1 VLKSIPIR
9 LKLMLL
15 AGIPVLGALVLAILI
30 ARDARR
36 AAESAAALGSIE
48 DLASLA
54 AQMTGLVHTLQL
66 ERSALTLETGKPL
79 PNPDELSDEFARTDA
94 ARRDLDR
101 FLAARSVAA
110 LPTGLA
116 HHLSQAQQALS
127 GLDLVRSGALAQ
139 KRNLLDTLYYYES
152 TNHEL
157 IGATAALEQLTDDG
171 QMMRAISALVNLVEV
186 KERASQEHAVL
197 NHVFMLKQFPAG
209 AYKELVTLLT
219 EEDAYSSVLEVNAS
233 EEVAKRFATIRAGVG
248 VARALSMR
256 KTALETLDDEL
267 AVDAQAWD
275 REQSGNVLALRGLEL
290 ELQAAVKLAAVTK
303 ARDAQRWVLVSYGLV
318 GGVILVSACLALI
331 VGRGLARSIGN
342 LATAA
347 GKLRRENDFSV
358 RALKT
363 SEDELGA
370 LTDAF
375 NEMLQ
380 GLQERDVE
388 LHQHRE
394 NLEQL
399 VQQRTL
405 ALERRNAAMRLVL
418 DNVDQGLATIQ
429 LDGKLAPER
438 SRMFDEWFAAAP
450 ESAAFSEVLSKKQER
465 LQLEFQL
472 GWEQLVDGFVPHEL
486 ALDQLPKQVEAQGRS
501 YRLSYKP
508 IQEDSQLSG
517 VLLVASDISS
527 ELEHQKRE
535 AEQREI
541 LGIVE
546 RITRDRTGFI
556 EFFEECAAQVA
567 SLTQGEEAPAPAVAL
582 RTLHTIKGNCGSYG
596 VRSLAQIAHELE
608 TQFAQTGEPPT
619 TAELQPLAA
628 AWRTFH
634 ERVRPLLGSDEQL
647 IEIAEPEFDDLIAAA
662 GNATRSGLIELLQ
675 RLRHQRA
682 STRLQRLA
690 DQARD
695 LANRL
700 GKGPLDVELSVDR
713 ELRLPNE
720 TWAPFWSNFIHLI
733 RNAIDH
739 GIESATERLERG
751 KPEQSKIRLAASL
764 DSEQLRIEIQD
775 DGKGIRWEQIREKA
789 QQRGLPH
796 QTRADL
802 IEALFSDGIST
813 AEYISDTSG
822 RGVGMAAVRDAARAL
837 GGHIEIDSSEGV
849 GTTIRFEFP
858 ITAARSIRHPGSSI
872 RPSQRPPAHSGHS
885 ISG

>member
-15 AGIPVLGALVLAILI
+15 AGVPVLGALVLAILI

-48 DLASLA
+48 DLANLA
-54 AQMTGLVHTLQL
+54 EKITGLVHTLQL
-66 ERSALTLETGKPL
+66 ERSALTLETGHPL
-79 PNPDELSDEFARTDA
+79 PNADQLRDDFARTDT
-94 ARRDLDR
+94 ARRALDQ

-110 LPTGLA
+110 LPAGLA

-127 GLDLVRSGALAQ
+127 GLDLVRSGAIAQ
-139 KRNLLDTLYYYES
+139 KRGLIDTLNYYES

-197 NHVFMLKQFPAG
+197 NHVFTLKQFPAG

-233 EEVAKRFATIRAGVG
+233 EEVAKRFATIRTGGGA
-248 VARALSMR
+248 ARALAMR

-267 AVDAQAWD
+267 TVDPREWD
-275 REQSGNVLALRGLEL
+275 RVQSGNVLELRVLGLEL
-290 ELQAAVKLAAVTK
+290 LEAVKQAAVTK
-303 ARDAQRWVLVSYGLV
+303 ARDAQRSVRLSYGLV
-318 GGVILVSACLALI
+318 GGVILISACLALV
-331 VGRGLARSIGN
+331 VGRGLARSIGS

-380 GLQERDVE
+380 GLQERDLE
-388 LHQHRE
+388 LEQHRE

-438 SRMFDEWFAAAP
+438 SRMFDEWFGAA
-450 ESAAFSEVLSKKQER
+450 EAASFGEVLSRQQER
-465 LQLEFQL
+465 LKLEFQL
-472 GWEQLVDGFVPHEL
+472 GWEQLIDGFVPHEL

-556 EFFEECAAQVA
+556 EFFEECEAQVA
-567 SLTQGEEAPAPAVAL
+567 SLTQGEAPAPLVAL
-582 RTLHTIKGNCGSYG
+582 RTLHTLKGNCGSYG
-596 VRSLAQIAHELE
+596 VHSLARIAHELE
-608 TQFAQTGEPPT
+608 NKFAETGE
-619 TAELQPLAA
+619 ALSSAQLQPLAA
-628 AWRTFH
+628 AWSTFQD
-634 ERVRPLLGSDEQL
+634 RVRPLLGSDRQL
-647 IEIAEPEFDDLIAAA
+647 IEIAEPEFDDLLTAA
-662 GNATRSGLIELLQ
+662 GNATRSGLMELLQ

-682 STRLQRLA
+682 GTRLQRLA

-713 ELRLPNE
+713 ELRLPSE

-751 KPEQSKIRLAASL
+751 KPEHSKLRLSATL
-764 DSEQLRIEIQD
+764 DSEQLCIEVQD
-775 DGKGIRWEQIREKA
+775 DGRGIDWEKIRELA
-789 QQRGLPH
+789 RERGLPH
-796 QTRADL
+796 QSRADL
-802 IEALFSDGIST
+802 IEALFSDGVST
-813 AEYISDTSG
+813 AEFVSDTSG

-837 GGHIEIDSSEGV
+837 GGQIEIESSLGA
-849 GTTIRFEFP
+849 GTTVRFEFP
-858 ITAARSIRHPGSSI
+858 VAAARSVRHPASSI

-885 ISG
+885 VSG

>member
-1 VLKSIPIR
+1 VLKRIPIR

-15 AGIPVLGALVLAILI
+15 AGVPVLGALVLAILI

-48 DLASLA
+48 DLANLA
-54 AQMTGLVHTLQL
+54 AKMTGLVHTLQL
-66 ERSALTLETGKPL
+66 ERSSLTLETGNPL
-79 PNPDELSDEFARTDA
+79 PNADQLRDEFSRTDD
-94 ARRDLDR
+94 ARHELDQ
-101 FLAARSVAA
+101 FLAERSVAA
-110 LPTGLA
+110 LPAGLA

-139 KRNLLDTLYYYES
+139 KRGLIDTLNYYES

-233 EEVAKRFATIRAGVG
+233 EEVAKRFATIRTAAG
-248 VARALSMR
+248 VARALGMR

-267 AVDAQAWD
+267 SVDAREWD
-275 REQSGNVLALRGLEL
+275 RVQSGNVLALRELGLEL
-290 ELQAAVKLAAVTK
+290 LAAVKLAAVTK
-303 ARDAQRWVLVSYGLV
+303 ARDAQQSVRLSYGLV
-318 GGVILVSACLALI
+318 GGVILISACLALV
-331 VGRGLARSIGN
+331 VGRGLARSIGS
-342 LATAA
+342 LASAA
-347 GKLRRENDFSV
+347 GKLRRENDFSI

-388 LHQHRE
+388 LEQHRE

-438 SRMFDEWFAAAP
+438 SRMFDEWFGAAA
-450 ESAAFSEVLSKKQER
+450 EGGDFAEVLSKQQER
-465 LQLEFQL
+465 LKLEFQL

-486 ALDQLPKQVEAQGRS
+486 ALDQLPKQVAAQGRS

-546 RITRDRTGFI
+546 RITRDRTGFV
-556 EFFEECAAQVA
+556 EFFEECEAQVA
-567 SLTQGEEAPAPAVAL
+567 SLTQAEPAPPPVVAL

-596 VRSLAQIAHELE
+596 VRSLAHIAHELE
-608 TQFAQTGEPPT
+608 SKFVETGEAPT
-619 TAELQPLAA
+619 TAQLQPLAA
-628 AWRTFH
+628 AWRIFH
-634 ERVRPLLGSDEQL
+634 DRVRPLLGSDGQL
-647 IEIAEPEFDDLIAAA
+647 IEIAEPEFDDLITAA

-675 RLRHQRA
+675 RLRQQRA
-682 STRLQRLA
+682 RTRLQRLA

-720 TWAPFWSNFIHLI
+720 AWAPFWSNFIHLI

-751 KPEQSKIRLAASL
+751 KPERSKLRLSATL
-764 DSEQLRIEIQD
+764 DSEQLCIEVQD
-775 DGKGIRWEQIREKA
+775 DGRGIDWERIREKA
-789 QQRGLPH
+789 QERGLPH
-796 QTRADL
+796 QSRADL
-802 IEALFSDGIST
+802 IEALFSDGVST
-813 AEYISDTSG
+813 AEFVSDTSG
-822 RGVGMAAVRDAARAL
+822 RGVGMAAVRDAAQAL
-837 GGHIEIDSSEGV
+837 GGQIEIESSEGV

-858 ITAARSIRHPGSSI
+858 VAAARSVRHPASSI

-885 ISG
+885 VPG

>member
-1 VLKSIPIR
+1 
-9 LKLMLL
+9 MLL
-15 AGIPVLGALVLAILI
+15 AGVPVFGALVLAILI

-48 DLASLA
+48 DLANLA
-54 AQMTGLVHTLQL
+54 AKMTGLVHTLQL
-66 ERSALTLETGKPL
+66 ERSSLTLETGNAL
-79 PNPDELSDEFARTDA
+79 PNADELRDEFAHTDE
-94 ARRDLDR
+94 ARHDLDR

-110 LPTGLA
+110 LPAGLA

-127 GLDLVRSGALAQ
+127 GIDLVRSGALAQ
-139 KRNLLDTLYYYES
+139 KRGLIDTLNYYES

-157 IGATAALEQLTDDG
+157 IAATAALEQLTDDV

-197 NHVFMLKQFPAG
+197 NHVFKQKQFPAG

-233 EEVAKRFATIRAGVG
+233 EEVGKRFAAIRAQAG
-248 VARALSMR
+248 VARALAMR
-256 KTALETLDDEL
+256 KMALETLDDEL
-267 AVDAQAWD
+267 TVDAREWD
-275 REQSGNVLALRGLEL
+275 RVQSGNVLELRDLGLEL
-290 ELQAAVKLAAVTK
+290 LAAVKLAAVTK
-303 ARDAQRWVLVSYGLV
+303 AGDAQRSVRLSYGLV

-331 VGRGLARSIGN
+331 VGRGLALSIGN

-363 SEDELGA
+363 SDDELGA

-380 GLQERDVE
+380 GLQERDHE
-388 LHQHRE
+388 LDQHRE

-438 SRMFDEWFAAAP
+438 SRIFDEWFAAPA
-450 ESAAFSEVLSKKQER
+450 ESAAFSEVLSKKQQR
-465 LQLEFQL
+465 LQMEFQL
-472 GWEQLVDGFVPHEL
+472 GWEQLVEGFMPHEL
-486 ALDQLPKQVEAQGRS
+486 AIDQLPKQVEAQGRS

-508 IQEDSQLSG
+508 IQEQNELSG
-517 VLLVASDISS
+517 VLLVASDISA

-556 EFFEECAAQVA
+556 EFFDECAGQVA
-567 SLTQGEEAPAPAVAL
+567 SLTQGELPPPAVAL

-596 VRSLAQIAHELE
+596 AQSLARIAHELE
-608 TQFAQTGEPPT
+608 TQFAETGQPPT
-619 TAELQPLAA
+619 VDQLQPLAA
-628 AWRTFH
+628 AWRAFQ
-634 ERVRPLLGSDEQL
+634 ERVRPLLGSDEQR
-647 IEIAEPEFDDLIAAA
+647 IEIAEPELEDLITAA
-662 GNATRSGLIELLQ
+662 GNATRSALMELLQ

-700 GKGPLDVELSVDR
+700 GKGPLDVELSVDHD
-713 ELRLPNE
+713 LRLPTD
-720 TWAPFWSNFIHLI
+720 TWSPFWSNFIHLI
-733 RNAIDH
+733 RNSLDH
-739 GIESATERLERG
+739 GIESAGERLERG
-751 KPEQSKIRLAASL
+751 KPERSKLRLAASM
-764 DSEQLRIEIQD
+764 DSECLCIEIQD
-775 DGKGIRWEQIREKA
+775 DGRGIHWDRIREKA
-789 QQRGLPH
+789 QERGLPH
-796 QTRADL
+796 ETRADL
-802 IEALFSDGIST
+802 IEALFSDGVST
-813 AEYISDTSG
+813 AELITDTSG
-822 RGVGMAAVRDAARAL
+822 RGVGMAAVRDAAQAL
-837 GGHIEIDSSEGV
+837 GGNIEIDSSEGV

-858 ITAARSIRHPGSSI
+858 VAAARSVRYPGSSI

-885 ISG
+885 VSG

>member
-1 VLKSIPIR
+1 
-9 LKLMLL
+9 
-15 AGIPVLGALVLAILI
+15 
-30 ARDARR
+30 
-36 AAESAAALGSIE
+36 
-48 DLASLA
+48 
-54 AQMTGLVHTLQL
+54 
-66 ERSALTLETGKPL
+66 
-79 PNPDELSDEFARTDA
+79 
-94 ARRDLDR
+94 
-101 FLAARSVAA
+101 
-110 LPTGLA
+110 
-116 HHLSQAQQALS
+116 
-127 GLDLVRSGALAQ
+127 
-139 KRNLLDTLYYYES
+139 
-152 TNHEL
+152 
-157 IGATAALEQLTDDG
+157 
-171 QMMRAISALVNLVEV
+171 
-186 KERASQEHAVL
+186 
-197 NHVFMLKQFPAG
+197 
-209 AYKELVTLLT
+209 
-219 EEDAYSSVLEVNAS
+219 
-233 EEVAKRFATIRAGVG
+233 
-248 VARALSMR
+248 MR

-267 AVDAQAWD
+267 AVDARQWD
-275 REQSGNVLALRGLEL
+275 REQSGNVLALRELEL
-290 ELQAAVKLAAVTK
+290 ELQGAVKLAAVTK
-303 ARDAQRWVLVSYGLV
+303 ARDAQRSVRLSYGLV
-318 GGVILVSACLALI
+318 GGVILISACLALI
-331 VGRGLARSIGN
+331 VGRGLALSIGS

-347 GKLRRENDFSV
+347 GKLRRENDFSI

-363 SEDELGA
+363 SDDELGA

-380 GLQERDVE
+380 GLQERDGE

-450 ESAAFSEVLSKKQER
+450 ENAAFSEVLSKQER

-486 ALDQLPKQVEAQGRS
+486 ALDQLPKQVEAQGRN

-508 IQEDSQLSG
+508 IQEESQLSG
-517 VLLVASDISS
+517 VLLVASDISA

-546 RITRDRTGFI
+546 RITRDRSGFI

-567 SLTQGEEAPAPAVAL
+567 SLTQGEAPPPAVAL

-596 VRSLAQIAHELE
+596 LSGLARIAHELE
-608 TQFAQTGEPPT
+608 TQFAETAEPPT
-619 TAELQPLAA
+619 AAQLQPLAA
-628 AWRTFH
+628 AWRTVH

-647 IEIAEPEFDDLIAAA
+647 IEIAEPELDELISAA
-662 GNATRSGLIELLQ
+662 GNSTRSALMELLQ

-682 STRLQRLA
+682 GTRLQRLA

-695 LANRL
+695 LASRL
-700 GKGPLDVELSVDR
+700 GKGPLEVELAVDR

-720 TWAPFWSNFIHLI
+720 AWSPFWSNFIHLI

-751 KPEQSKIRLAASL
+751 KPEQSKLRLAASL
-764 DSEQLRIEIQD
+764 DSEQLCIEVQD
-775 DGKGIRWEQIREKA
+775 DGRGIRWEQIREKA

-802 IEALFSDGIST
+802 IEALFSDGVST
-813 AEYISDTSG
+813 AECITDTSG
-822 RGVGMAAVRDAARAL
+822 RGVGMAAVRDATRAL
-837 GGHIEIDSSEGV
+837 GGTIEIESSEGV
-849 GTTIRFEFP
+849 GTTVRFEFP
-858 ITAARSIRHPGSSI
+858 VAAARSIRYPGSSI
-872 RPSQRPPAHSGHS
+872 RPSQRPPTQNGHS
-885 ISG
+885 ASS

>member
-1 VLKSIPIR
+1 MLKSIPIR

-15 AGIPVLGALVLAILI
+15 AGVPVLGALVLAILI

-48 DLASLA
+48 DLANLA
-54 AQMTGLVHTLQL
+54 AKMTGLVHMMQL
-66 ERSALTLETGKPL
+66 ERSALTLETGNAL
-79 PNPDELSDEFARTDA
+79 PNADELRDEFEHTDEARH
-94 ARRDLDR
+94 DLDR

-110 LPTGLA
+110 LPAGLA

-139 KRNLLDTLYYYES
+139 KRGLIDTLNYYES

-157 IGATAALEQLTDDG
+157 IAATAALEQLTDDG

-197 NHVFMLKQFPAG
+197 NHVFKQKQFPAG

-233 EEVAKRFATIRAGVG
+233 EEVAKRFAAIRAEAG
-248 VARALSMR
+248 VARALAMR

-267 AVDAQAWD
+267 TVDAREWD
-275 REQSGNVLALRGLEL
+275 RVQSGNVLQLRALGLDL
-290 ELQAAVKLAAVTK
+290 LAAVKLAAVTK
-303 ARDAQRWVLVSYGLV
+303 ARDAQHSVRLSYGLV

-331 VGRGLARSIGN
+331 VGRGLALSIGN

-363 SEDELGA
+363 SDDELGA

-380 GLQERDVE
+380 GLQERDLE
-388 LHQHRE
+388 LDQHRE

-450 ESAAFSEVLSKKQER
+450 ESAAFSEVLSKKQQR
-465 LQLEFQL
+465 LQMEFQL

-486 ALDQLPKQVEAQGRS
+486 AIDQLPKQVEAQGRS

-508 IQEDSQLSG
+508 IQEESQLSG
-517 VLLVASDISS
+517 VLLVASDISA
-527 ELEHQKRE
+527 EIEHQKRE
-535 AEQREI
+535 AEQREL

-556 EFFEECAAQVA
+556 EFFEEAAAQVA
-567 SLTQGEEAPAPAVAL
+567 SLTQGEAPPPAVAL

-596 VRSLAQIAHELE
+596 VSSMARIAHELE
-608 TQFAQTGEPPT
+608 TRLAETGDPPT
-619 TAELQPLAA
+619 PDRLQPLAT
-628 AWRTFH
+628 AWRSFH

-647 IEIAEPEFDDLIAAA
+647 IEIAEPELDDLITAA
-662 GNATRSGLIELLQ
+662 GNATRSALMELLQ

-700 GKGPLDVELSVDR
+700 GKGPLEVELSVDR
-713 ELRLPNE
+713 ELRLPTD
-720 TWAPFWSNFIHLI
+720 TWSPFWANFIHLI
-733 RNAIDH
+733 RNSIDH
-739 GIESATERLERG
+739 GIESASERLERG
-751 KPEQSKIRLAASL
+751 KPEQSKLRLSANL
-764 DSEQLRIEIQD
+764 DSERLCIEVQD
-775 DGKGIRWEQIREKA
+775 DGRGIRWERIREKA
-789 QQRGLPH
+789 RERGLPH
-796 QTRADL
+796 ETRADL
-802 IEALFSDGIST
+802 IEALFSDGVST
-813 AEYISDTSG
+813 AEYVSDTSG
-822 RGVGMAAVRDAARAL
+822 RGVGMAAVRDAAYAL
-837 GGHIEIDSSEGV
+837 GGSIEIDSSEGV

-858 ITAARSIRHPGSSI
+858 VAAARSVRYPGSSI

-885 ISG
+885 IPG